1 MSPSVTVWPD
11 SNVISEWNVTGR
23 PWGESTSLSDNY
35 AYDEDPTYLLWKER
49 NDIMLQI
56 MCPTI
61 FILGNFGNIM
71 IILVMRKMSS
81 NASGFP
87 LLFTAVA
94 VNDLLLL
101 YVVLL
106 PLWVLLVSGYF
117 IQGASEAACKMY
129 VWMMYSLLTLS
140 AWLLAAMTAQRSMS
154 IVWPLKMRASRPRR
168 QALVTVLILVIASF
182 AFCSFSLWGATT
194 EGVDGKQCW
203 WRSEFDA
210 KVAHVF
216 YCIAAFLNTALPF
229 AVIVVCNCLMIRA
242 VKLHSARKQSDS
254 QAVMVSRMT
263 LTLIVVS
270 LTFIVLT
277 LPMYVMMIISDGVS
291 ERDFAFHFWGNFVT
305 LLGLTNS
312 AINFFL
318 YIMTGSRFRQEAK
331 NLFCKACNKAS
342 IRTTTVADETAQR
355 TKSLDF

>member
-1 MSPSVTVWPD
+1 
-11 SNVISEWNVTGR
+11 
-23 PWGESTSLSDNY
+23 
-35 AYDEDPTYLLWKER
+35 
-49 NDIMLQI
+49 MLQI

-117 IQGASEAACKMY
+117 IQ
-129 VWMMYSLLTLS
+129 
-140 AWLLAAMTAQRSMS
+140 AMTSQRSMS

-194 EGVDGKQCW
+194 EGADGEQCW

-242 VKLHSARKQSDS
+242 VIFLQSARKQSDS
-254 QAVMVSRMT
+254 QAAMVSRMT

-291 ERDFAFHFWGNFVT
+291 ERDFAFHFWGNFVN

-318 YIMTGSRFRQEAK
+318 YIMAGSRFRQEAK